1 MHDAP
6 LQSTKVEKKSM
17 SRGQSSKLLNQME
30 SVVGSQKVILFSYSL
45 FSYYC
50 DVPQFSG
57 ASVNDESSPGYV
69 VITIHKALDIEKK
82 GMVGKADPYV
92 VLQVDNLITCFYLE
106 YANVNVSVS

>member
-1 MHDAP
+1 MQDAP

-50 DVPQFSG
+50 DVLQFSG

-92 VLQVDNLITCFYLE
+92 VLQVFSLFASLNHC
-106 YANVNVSVS
+106 